1 MELGRMEERRP
12 WVANGVMPRDQGDKT
27 WESWRNPGEIW
38 PGVWKKK
45 KEWWVI
51 KSWSQGKMVT
61 KDKSEVLQI
70 SRVCWSGSWLRYLL
84 VNHVE
89 MLDRKRPAKEQEWY
103 YDWRKMFSTRG
114 KQICLIFLMPERKNR
129 LLLAQWWEEMCNH
142 GPLFFCQSLLLLTP
156 LKSQSKYTCSY
167 WLLVELSLL
176 RIVYWGNT

>member
-1 MELGRMEERRP
+1 MGQC
-12 WVANGVMPRDQGDKT
+12 QGTK
-27 WESWRNPGEIW
+27 EIRLEKAGEIQEKS
-38 PGVWKKK
+38 GQVCEK
-45 KEWWVI
+45 KEWLVI

-70 SRVCWSGSWLRYLL
+70 SRVCRSGSRLRHLL

-114 KQICLIFLMPERKNR
+114 KQKCLIFLMLERKNR
-129 LLLAQWWEEMCNH
+129 LLLAQRWEEMGNH

-156 LKSQSKYTCSY
+156 PKSQSKHTCSY
-167 WLLVELSLL
+167 WSLMELSLL
-176 RIVYWGNT
+176 RIVYWGNTYVWTKEGHISAQLF